1 MENEKKIIEAL
12 KKAKKALKAGEIAE
26 ITKLDKKDVDTAMKN
41 LKKTGSIVSPK
52 ACYWESKK

>member
-1 MENEKKIIEAL
+1 MENEKKVIDAL

-26 ITKLDKKDVDTAMKN
+26 ITGIDKKDVDTAMKN

-52 ACYWESKK
+52 ACYWEAKK